1 MSELEFS
8 DPSSIISN
16 VLNNAAS
23 YPAGSVCPVKSTEI
37 RSRRVNNKRISF
49 SSDVGSFIAGKGALA
64 GGSNAQPPNS
74 KSVTLSMELRG
85 RAKNV
90 ESTSK
95 WKYISGSQ
103 ILPESYQQKC
113 PTVRAKQHVSPTL
126 LPASQLSFLY
136 FEKAMNALPARLT
149 LKITL
154 CYTAKNPIQIEGKS
168 DVIKR
173 RRHNLCTTEK
183 GVGLY
188 IED

>member
-1 MSELEFS
+1 MVSSTRDCFAGVSCSGTGGL
-8 DPSSIISN
+8 PSCEYTKHEEN
-16 VLNNAAS
+16 LLK
-23 YPAGSVCPVKSTEI
+23 PDRFQG
-37 RSRRVNNKRISF
+37 RRPRR
-49 SSDVGSFIAGKGALA
+49 
-64 GGSNAQPPNS
+64 GSNAQPPDS
-74 KSVTLSMELRG
+74 KSVTLSIELRG

-90 ESTSK
+90 ENTFK
-95 WKYISGSQ
+95 WKYFSGSQ

-113 PTVRAKQHVSPTL
+113 LTVQAKQHVSPRL
-126 LPASQLSFLY
+126 LPASQLSFLH

-154 CYTAKNPIQIEGKS
+154 CYTTKNPIQIEGKS

-188 IED
+188 IGD

>member
-1 MSELEFS
+1 MRLLPRWLGV
-8 DPSSIISN
+8 PSKNRQRSVQDVSITR
-16 VLNNAAS
+16 
-23 YPAGSVCPVKSTEI
+23 GSVFLQMSGVSSQVKVP
-37 RSRRVNNKRISF
+37 RR
-49 SSDVGSFIAGKGALA
+49 GSK
-64 GGSNAQPPNS
+64 AQPPDS
-74 KSVTLSMELRG
+74 KSVTLSIELRG

-90 ESTSK
+90 ENTFK

-113 PTVRAKQHVSPTL
+113 LTVRAKQHVSPRL
-126 LPASQLSFLY
+126 LPASQLSFLH